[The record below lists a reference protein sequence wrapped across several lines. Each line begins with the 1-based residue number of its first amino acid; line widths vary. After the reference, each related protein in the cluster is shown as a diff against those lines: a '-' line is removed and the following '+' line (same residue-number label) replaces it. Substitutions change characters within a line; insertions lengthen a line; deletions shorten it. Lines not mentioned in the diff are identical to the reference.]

1 MNKKLKTALTRS
13 YSEQGFAFPVAIG
26 MGLIMLLVAATMI
39 ARSHGDQTT
48 ASVQKATA
56 QSLGITEGGITR
68 SLSKLK
74 QLNNGSYLRLNY
86 DTLNTN
92 VSPQKTYLGADAT
105 LNSGDEV
112 TTAVD
117 QWSNPPVTLPCAT
130 TGSLPSGLVSGSI
143 GSGTYTIKSY
153 RYRDPDGNPGTGDE
167 TGNLLIEGTQASAAS
182 QIQISMPITR
192 SAVTGSFPG
201 LYASNNINLGNN
213 DVLKVTGGS
222 GYSANVICKD
232 CVVPSGGC
240 SGGVPTQAGLNSAIG
255 KGPNSEIDGNIFV
268 ADPQL
273 PLLPTAPAT
282 ACSVITLASGT
293 PCSVNLGSVGGG
305 GGNNPLPSQ
314 LPRLV
319 DAATHKSGQ
328 PYHYVINN
336 LDIGN
341 NVIHVTTTTSDPIYL
356 YVSGD
361 VSLNGNGGIAHT
373 GSPELLRLYGKP
385 ADANNAND
393 QTITISGGSS
403 TSNMFIYAPDATV
416 GINGGSQ
423 DPDIQGAVWAKA
435 WNGSSSNN
443 AEIRVPDN
451 MPTLL
456 GGSFSGAG
464 VQAFSSGSP
473 STWQRQPIS
482 Q

>member
-1 MNKKLKTALTRS
+1 MNKKLKIALICHS
-13 YSEQGFAFPVAIG
+13 NEQGFAMPIVMG
-26 MGLIMLLVAATMI
+26 LGLIMLLIAATMI

-56 QSLGITEGGITR
+56 QSLAVTEGGITR

-74 QLNNGSYLRLNY
+74 QLKNGIYLQLNY
-86 DTLNTN
+86 DSLNTN
-92 VSPQKTYLGADAT
+92 VNPQKTYLGADAV

-117 QWSNPPVTLPCAT
+117 QWSNPPFTVPCAT
-130 TGSLPSGLVSGSI
+130 TGSLPSGLAVSGLI

-167 TGNLLIEGTQASAAS
+167 TGNLLVEGTQASAGS
-182 QIQISMPITR
+182 QIQTSMPITR

-201 LYASNNINLGNN
+201 LYASNSIDMGNN
-213 DVLKVTGGS
+213 DILSVTGGS
-222 GYSANVICKD
+222 GTSANVICKD
-232 CVVPSGGC
+232 CVVPTNQC
-240 SGGVPTQAGLNSAIG
+240 SNGAPTQVGLDTAID
-255 KGPNSEIDGNIFV
+255 KGPNSVIQGRIYV
-268 ADPQL
+268 LDPQM
-273 PLLPTAPAT
+273 PPVPTAPAT
-282 ACSVITLASGT
+282 ACSVATLASGT
-293 PCSVNLGSVGGG
+293 PCSVDLGSVGGG
-305 GGNNPLPSQ
+305 GNPLPSQ
-314 LPRLV
+314 LPRSV
-319 DAATHKSGQ
+319 DAATHTPGQ

-336 LDIGN
+336 LDIGS
-341 NVIHVTTTTSDPIYL
+341 NVITVPPATSDPVYL

-361 VSLNGNGGIAHT
+361 VSLSGNGGIAHT
-373 GSPELLRLYGKP
+373 RSPELLRLYGKP
-385 ADANNAND
+385 ADADNAND

-423 DPDIQGAVWAKA
+423 DPDIQGAVWAKT

-443 AEIRVPDN
+443 VEIRVPDN

-456 GGSFSGAG
+456 GGPFSGAG
-464 VQAFSSGSP
+464 MQAFSSGPP